1 MHCNNLY
8 ELFTRTFEFN
18 WQHALVQNRPF
29 LPQGRPSLPQGR
41 PPLPKETPFLAQ
53 ERPSLPQERPFLPQ
67 ERPFLAQE
75 RPSLP
80 QERPFLPQERPF
92 LPQER
97 PSLPQ
102 ERPSLPK
109 ENITRKDDK
118 KPGVPIPQKKTHNTI
133 KLTWPPPKEG
143 NQNIQSYT
151 VLFSEAD
158 DFSDQ
163 WNTSKTKGAE
173 ESLVISGL
181 ASRKV
186 YSFKVRAD
194 YADGV
199 CVTGE
204 VSDPIQTN
212 PHLAMEVKAKSECIC
227 KSKEGAPAIYRLP
240 MVMTMKK
247 EQERISK
254 CSIGQENP
262 TVQEKVLMVVGATGA
277 GKSTLING
285 LANYIMGVEWKD
297 DFRFKLVVDAHE
309 AGKSQVK
316 SQTRWIT
323 AYTIHQQEG
332 SPLPYTLTIVDT
344 PGFGDTDGL
353 ERDME
358 ITRQVKEFFSMSNG
372 LDHIDGI
379 GFVTQSSL
387 ARLTPTQQYV
397 YDSILSIFG
406 KDIAKNIFLMVTFAD
421 GQKPPVVA
429 AAEAAGIPCSN
440 AIYKFN
446 NSALFAPN
454 DAGDDEDNFDKMF
467 WKMGYISFKKF
478 FSKFEEATSVSLK
491 LTREVLSERD
501 RLQTIL
507 KGLEP
512 QINEGLAQLD
522 EMRQEELI
530 LQQREA
536 EIQHNKE
543 FKFEIEVQKHR
554 KVDLEKGRHVTNCTH
569 CNFTCHHNCAF
580 ANDEDKFKC
589 SAMMNGYCQVCPDN
603 CKWDEHHNTPY
614 TFEYYT
620 EKETRTSE
628 DLKAKYDMAIDGKT
642 KAESVMAGLE
652 HKLHSVHEKVCNL
665 MDRAQKCLNRLDQI
679 ALKKNPLTRTD
690 YLDLLIRSEKQQAK
704 PGWKQRLAY
713 YEAAREQ
720 ATMISKAKDLSGKL
734 SSKIKAPQKSWYSR
748 LKFW

>member
-1 MHCNNLY
+1 MDILINPQAAFKISGQLELHCNGLY
-8 ELFTRTFEFN
+8 ELFTRTFKFN
-18 WQHALVQNRPF
+18 WQHVLAQNRPF
-29 LPQGRPSLPQGR
+29 LPQEILQER
-41 PPLPKETPFLAQ
+41 PPLPKE
-53 ERPSLPQERPFLPQ
+53 RPP
-67 ERPFLAQE
+67 
-75 RPSLP
+75 
-80 QERPFLPQERPF
+80 
-92 LPQER
+92 
-97 PSLPQ
+97 
-102 ERPSLPK
+102 LPK
-109 ENITRKDDK
+109 ERPPVLRKVDPKVLAMEETVAHERNTDIARKDDK
-118 KPGVPIPQKKTHNTI
+118 KPGVPCPQEKTHNTI
-133 KLTWPPPKEG
+133 SLKWAKPKEG
-143 NQNIQSYT
+143 NANIQLYT
-151 VLFSEAD
+151 VLYSEAEDFSE
-158 DFSDQ
+158 Q
-163 WNTSKTKGAE
+163 WNTSKTKGAK
-173 ESLVISGL
+173 ESLVVRGL
-181 ASRKV
+181 AGRKV
-186 YSFKVRAD
+186 YSFKVCAE
-194 YADGV
+194 YLDGV
-199 CVTGE
+199 CVTSE
-204 VSDPIQTN
+204 VSEPIQTD
-212 PHLAMEVKAKSECIC
+212 PHLAMEMKVKSELIC
-227 KSKEGAPAIYRLP
+227 QSKEGAPATYRLP
-240 MVMTMKK
+240 MVVTMKR
-247 EQERISK
+247 EREKISK

-262 TVQEKVLMVVGATGA
+262 KAQEKVLMVVGATGA

-285 LANYIMGVEWKD
+285 LANYIMGVDWKD
-297 DFRFKLVVDAHE
+297 DFRFKLIVDAYE

-358 ITRQVKEFFSMSNG
+358 ITRQVKEFFSIRGSNG

-429 AAEAAGIPCSN
+429 AAEAAGIPCSD

-467 WKMGYISFKKF
+467 WKMGSISFKKF
-478 FSKFEEATSVSLK
+478 FSKFQKATSVSLQ

-507 KGLEP
+507 IGLEP

-522 EMRQEELI
+522 VMRQEEII

-536 EIQHNKE
+536 EIEHNKE
-543 FKFEIEVQKHR
+543 FKYEIEVQKHR
-554 KVDLEKGRHVTNCTH
+554 KVSIEKGRHVTNCLH
-569 CNFTCHHNCAF
+569 CNFTCHPNCAY

-589 SAMMNGYCQVCPDN
+589 SAMNDGYCQVCPDG
-603 CKWDEHHNTPY
+603 CKWDIHNNTPY
-614 TFEYYT
+614 TFEYYS

-628 DLKAKYDMAIDGKT
+628 DLKAKYDMAISGKT
-642 KAESVMAGLE
+642 KTQSVMAGLE
-652 HKLHSVHEKVCNL
+652 CKLQSVHEKVCAM
-665 MDRAQKCLNRLDQI
+665 MDRAQTCLNRLDQI
-679 ALKKNPLTRTD
+679 ALKKNPLTRID

-734 SSKIKAPQKSWYSR
+734 SSKIKTPQRSWYSK
-748 LKFW
+748 LKFWGK